1 MEDDKKNQ
9 AGIQY
14 LMSINENLK
23 SKKAGFKL
31 HQAKMQPIPIS
42 S

>member
-1 MEDDKKNQ
+1 MEDGKKNQ
-9 AGIQY
+9 AEIQY

-23 SKKAGFKL
+23 SKKA
-31 HQAKMQPIPIS
+31 KMQPIPIS